1 MDQYPEEFC
10 NVCDYSS
17 LKAINTIIK
26 EDKFIHVRH
35 MIREKTPF
43 GELLKM
49 DQKNC
54 IKKHVA
60 LNAVKTWDG
69 EKLVIGEKGYEIDEE
84 LVKKCLSLSITG
96 NMIIEPSTSN
106 HVPTFIKQAIP
117 SQMLTNR
124 KQFNLHVVAI
134 FRSKDDV
141 KVIDE
146 TDEVVKLSKLY
157 TAFLFSALLFPKY
170 QRIPFEYFYL
180 LNDRRFCNL
189 KSYRFDIEVAKFLR
203 DGIMKAKNAKTRSAT
218 VSGCLHI
225 VECLFSQEKL
235 SMSHIQNTRE
245 RKENEVELDDS
256 ATALDA
262 PLLSFKRPRLY
273 IRNCSEGY
281 FLKKETQS
289 ENPKSDIINIQDDS
303 SEEGVNDDDEEVTDD
318 EMQFDE

>member
-10 NVCDYSS
+10 NVCDYGS

-60 LNAVKTWDG
+60 LNAVKARDG
-69 EKLVIGEKGYEIDEE
+69 EKLVIGEKEYEIDEE

-96 NMIIEPSTSN
+96 NIIIEPSTNN
-106 HVPTFIKQAIP
+106 HVPTFIKQEIP

-124 KQFNLHVVAI
+124 KQFNVHVVAI

-146 TDEVVKLSKLY
+146 SDEVIKLSKLY
-157 TAFLFSALLFPKY
+157 TAFLFSSLLFPKY
-170 QRIPFEYFYL
+170 QRVPVEYFYL
-180 LNDRRFCNL
+180 LND
-189 KSYRFDIEVAKFLR
+189 
-203 DGIMKAKNAKTRSAT
+203 
-218 VSGCLHI
+218 
-225 VECLFSQEKL
+225 
-235 SMSHIQNTRE
+235 
-245 RKENEVELDDS
+245 
-256 ATALDA
+256 
-262 PLLSFKRPRLY
+262 
-273 IRNCSEGY
+273 
-281 FLKKETQS
+281 
-289 ENPKSDIINIQDDS
+289 
-303 SEEGVNDDDEEVTDD
+303 
-318 EMQFDE
+318 